1 VVNSHHH
8 VQVFPPVSQILA
20 RLLGEQDAL
29 PYVRRVREPWHMLA
43 LIRGA
48 RLKRAILS
56 HFGRRDA
63 VCLQAA
69 GFPGNDWLAGIT
81 DPPHVADRRFFSRWL
96 AQIPGRVVEMT
107 CHPGY
112 EDGSLLGRD
121 CTPNDGQIERRVRE
135 FELLADPDFER
146 SCRRAGFAIVS
157 FADGMAWNKR
167 PRALVAA

>member
-1 VVNSHHH
+1 
-8 VQVFPPVSQILA
+8 PPVSEILI
-20 RLLGEQDAL
+20 RLLGQQKSL

-43 LIRGA
+43 RIPGA

-56 HFGRRDA
+56 HFGHRDA
-63 VCLQAA
+63 VRLHTA

-81 DPPHVADRRFFSRWL
+81 DPPHVTDRAFFSRWL
-96 AQIPGRVVEMT
+96 SQVPGHVVELT

-121 CTPNDGQIERRVRE
+121 CAPGDGQIERRVRE
-135 FELLADPDFER
+135 FELLADTAFER

-157 FADGMAWNKR
+157 FAAGTAWN
-167 PRALVAA
+167 